1 MSGAAGSPSGRVL
14 STDGNSRPLFLP
26 PCKRLRAAAKGDDL
40 PTEPSELRRRTDPVA
55 SQRGRFDASCA
66 APAPIGKVRT
76 REKQSSMSQTR
87 RAGSPPDWSRNG
99 DVRALTS
106 EQEAR
111 IDEQA
116 GGLGSLDMD
125 TLSDMLEPPEK
136 AEITTVFALSTR
148 WRMQPRKCKC
158 GIQRT
163 HLAAPGRT
171 RDAVF
176 ANDSRLELLLGAAT
190 GSGHRLRVRVRCAGR
205 SMGCLISLTASQAYR
220 GSRRSDLA
228 RPSRGD
234 CARVGS
240 DSTGGT
246 GIAYPIEQLIPRL
259 GMGSQNREG
268 ARR

>member
-14 STDGNSRPLFLP
+14 STDGNSRRLFLAP
-26 PCKRLRAAAKGDDL
+26 RKRLHATAKGDDL
-40 PTEPSELRRRTDPVA
+40 PTEPSELRRRPGPVA

-76 REKQSSMSQTR
+76 RKELSAMSQTR
-87 RAGSPPDWSRNG
+87 QAGSPSNWSRNG
-99 DVRALTS
+99 DVRAPTS

-116 GGLGSLDMD
+116 ESLGSLDMD
-125 TLSDMLEPPEK
+125 TLSDMLEKPEK
-136 AEITTVFALSTR
+136 AEIATVFALSTR

-171 RDAVF
+171 RDAVS
-176 ANDSRLELLLGAAT
+176 ASVSALELLLGVGV
-190 GSGHRLRVRVRCAGR
+190 GSIPRLHVRVRCVGR
-205 SMGCLISLTASQAYR
+205 SRGCHVSLTVSQASP
-220 GSRRSDLA
+220 GFPRSVLA
-228 RPSRGD
+228 RPRRGD
-234 CARVGS
+234 CARIGS